1 MQSHGMEMTFFCVRD
16 QSLHI
21 LEGTG
26 DLGLAVSL
34 HDRYI
39 DQEINILY
47 TVADPEF
54 QAATVFCKTLVFLG
68 VVEFHVIVI
77 ADLLITAYFKYI
89 RSTVPHPGSL
99 KDHHPAKTVFL
110 EVFKDSSDDLCMRR
124 CTIGRVRCRNHV
136 RLDTNHLVLITDQ
149 LRKIALL
156 QKFFGDFLVFRAS
169 FYENLVFVHEWPSCL
184 CSSVYFSFYRITHFG
199 EMCQLIILRGGV
211 VFLLCCCSYFLISSS
226 SILI

>member
-54 QAATVFCKTLVFLG
+54 QATAVLCEAFVLLC
-68 VVEFHVIVI
+68 VVEFHIIVI
-77 ADLLITAYFKYI
+77 ADLLITAYLKYI
-89 RSTVPHPGSL
+89 
-99 KDHHPAKTVFL
+99 
-110 EVFKDSSDDLCMRR
+110 
-124 CTIGRVRCRNHV
+124 
-136 RLDTNHLVLITDQ
+136 
-149 LRKIALL
+149 
-156 QKFFGDFLVFRAS
+156 
-169 FYENLVFVHEWPSCL
+169 
-184 CSSVYFSFYRITHFG
+184 
-199 EMCQLIILRGGV
+199 
-211 VFLLCCCSYFLISSS
+211 
-226 SILI
+226 

>member
-1 MQSHGMEMTFFCVRD
+1 MEMTFFYVRD

-77 ADLLITAYFKYI
+77 ADLLITAYLKYI
-89 RSTVPHPGSL
+89 LITIPYPGTL
-99 KDHHPAKTVFL
+99 EDHHPVEA
-110 EVFKDSSDDLCMRR
+110 M
-124 CTIGRVRCRNHV
+124 
-136 RLDTNHLVLITDQ
+136 
-149 LRKIALL
+149 LL
-156 QKFFGDFLVFRAS
+156 QLF
-169 FYENLVFVHEWPSCL
+169 
-184 CSSVYFSFYRITHFG
+184 
-199 EMCQLIILRGGV
+199 
-211 VFLLCCCSYFLISSS
+211 
-226 SILI
+226 